1 VCGLARSGTGTA
13 PAPPWHALPPEEV
26 LRRLEAGAGG
36 LSAAQAAERLARH
49 GPNALPE
56 RRRRSPLLFFL
67 TQFRSPLVYLL
78 LAAAAI
84 ALALG
89 ERGDAAVIVA
99 VLLTNAAIGAFQEGR
114 AQHSME
120 ALRRMAAA
128 RARVLRDG
136 QDQVVEARA
145 LVPGD
150 VLLLASGDAV
160 GADARL
166 LSCAGLEMLEAALTG
181 ESEPSAKGVEPNAE
195 ESPLADRSAMAY
207 AGTHVASG
215 RARAVV
221 VATGASSETGRIA
234 LLAEEAEPP
243 PTPLERRIRRLG
255 RVLAAGA
262 LAVFAVVLGAGL
274 ARGLP
279 LESILMVAI
288 SQLVSTVPEGLPV
301 AMTIALAVGMQRMAA
316 RRAIVRRLAAVESLG
331 SITVICTDKTGT
343 LTRNEMTV
351 TAVVLPGGRTL
362 AVTGSG
368 YAPAGAVLEGGR
380 PVRAEGEPALGAL
393 AEAAALCNDAEIRP
407 AEDGTGRWEALG
419 DPTEACLL
427 TLALKAGVEP
437 AELRRRLPRQSEIP
451 FSPEAKM
458 MATQHPGAAG
468 PRVLLKGA
476 PERVLELCGPA
487 GDPALAALREAAD
500 RLATQALRVLAV
512 AEARGAALEPGA
524 GFEPLRGRA
533 VPLGLVGQMDPPR
546 PEAAEAVRLCRRAGI
561 RPVMV
566 TGDHRSTGAAVA
578 RMLDVAREGD
588 LVLEG
593 RELQALPDQE
603 LRRELQRVA
612 VFARVHPEQKL
623 RIVEALQSAGEVVAM
638 TGDGVND
645 APALARADV
654 GVSMGITGTEVAKEA
669 SDIVVTDDNFA
680 TIVAAVDEGRLV
692 HRNIGK
698 VLLLLLSTA
707 LAEVAVL
714 VLAVLAGLPLPFVSV
729 QILWNNVV
737 TEGTITVNLALEP
750 AEGDEMRRPP
760 IPRDQ
765 PILTGPMFR
774 RMALMSAAIVASTLG
789 VFAVLVA
796 EGVPVLRARTVAFT
810 LLAVCEWFN
819 VLNCRSDT
827 RSALRLDL
835 RRNRWLA
842 AGLLLSVALQAAV
855 IYLEPLRRAFHTVPL
870 SAVEVLVIL
879 GAGSLVLWVEE
890 IRKAWARHRVAQ
902 RM

>member
-26 LRRLEAGAGG
+26 LRRLEADAGG

-56 RRRRSPLLFFL
+56 RRRRSPLLLFL

-150 VLLLASGDAV
+150 VLLLATGDAV

-181 ESEPSAKGVEPNAE
+181 ESEPSAKGVEPNAG

-207 AGTHVASG
+207 AGTHVAAG

-262 LAVFAVVLGAGL
+262 LAIFAVVLGAGL

-331 SITVICTDKTGT
+331 STTVICTDKTGT

-351 TAVVLPGGRTL
+351 TAVVLPGGAPSR
-362 AVTGSG
+362 SP
-368 YAPAGAVLEGGR
+368 APATHPRGRCWREGGR
-380 PVRAEGEPALGAL
+380 CAR
-393 AEAAALCNDAEIRP
+393 
-407 AEDGTGRWEALG
+407 
-419 DPTEACLL
+419 
-427 TLALKAGVEP
+427 KASP
-437 AELRRRLPRQSEIP
+437 PWARSRRRRRSATTPRSGRRR
-451 FSPEAKM
+451 
-458 MATQHPGAAG
+458 TG
-468 PRVLLKGA
+468 
-476 PERVLELCGPA
+476 
-487 GDPALAALREAAD
+487 
-500 RLATQALRVLAV
+500 
-512 AEARGAALEPGA
+512 PGA
-524 GFEPLRGRA
+524 GRRSA
-533 VPLGLVGQMDPPR
+533 IPPR
-546 PEAAEAVRLCRRAGI
+546 PACSRWRSRPGSSRR
-561 RPVMV
+561 
-566 TGDHRSTGAAVA
+566 S
-578 RMLDVAREGD
+578 
-588 LVLEG
+588 
-593 RELQALPDQE
+593 
-603 LRRELQRVA
+603 
-612 VFARVHPEQKL
+612 F
-623 RIVEALQSAGEVVAM
+623 
-638 TGDGVND
+638 
-645 APALARADV
+645 
-654 GVSMGITGTEVAKEA
+654 
-669 SDIVVTDDNFA
+669 
-680 TIVAAVDEGRLV
+680 
-692 HRNIGK
+692 
-698 VLLLLLSTA
+698 
-707 LAEVAVL
+707 
-714 VLAVLAGLPLPFVSV
+714 
-729 QILWNNVV
+729 
-737 TEGTITVNLALEP
+737 
-750 AEGDEMRRPP
+750 
-760 IPRDQ
+760 
-765 PILTGPMFR
+765 
-774 RMALMSAAIVASTLG
+774 
-789 VFAVLVA
+789 
-796 EGVPVLRARTVAFT
+796 
-810 LLAVCEWFN
+810 
-819 VLNCRSDT
+819 
-827 RSALRLDL
+827 
-835 RRNRWLA
+835 A
-842 AGLLLSVALQAAV
+842 AGC
-855 IYLEPLRRAFHTVPL
+855 RASPRSP
-870 SAVEVLVIL
+870 SAP
-879 GAGSLVLWVEE
+879 
-890 IRKAWARHRVAQ
+890 RPR
-902 RM
+902 